1 MQQHVNAHPAQ
12 RFNCKR
18 EQEIRDSQV
27 KDSLIAPA
35 TGPNCENNTINTREQ
50 LRKNIGPVQHNQ

>member
-18 EQEIRDSQV
+18 EQVIGDRQV
-27 KDSLIAPA
+27 KDSLIAPT
-35 TGPNCENNTINTREQ
+35 TGPNGENNSVNTREK
-50 LRKNIGPVQHNQ
+50 LRKKNQPYPT